1 MDFEEQED
9 PIQSEE
15 VEEPAPVK
23 RRGRPKGVK
32 NKPKDA
38 PPLDTINAI
47 NDRIAL
53 LEAAAT
59 REPVSSLGSVKMKTK
74 APTHPRES
82 RKEPVRLVGSPTSA
96 ARQLCEILRRDG
108 ILPAA
113 PPQPSAHSP
122 EPYVDRARETQRQKR
137 DALYASFL
145 S

>member
-1 MDFEEQED
+1 MDFEENED
-9 PIQSEE
+9 PIESEE
-15 VEEPAPVK
+15 VEETAPK
-23 RRGRPKGVK
+23 RRGRPPGVK

-53 LEAAAT
+53 LEAAASV
-59 REPVSSLGSVKMKTK
+59 PNVKMKTK
-74 APTHPRES
+74 APP